1 MPYFDGDFWPN
12 AIEDMILEVE
22 KEQAAEAESGPVD
35 GPEGSNQ
42 LDSKSKSK
50 QQKKNQIRKKQT
62 NVKQDLITKVMSVM
76 ERHKDV
82 FFVIRMIEKE
92 KVQSLPKITDPDMD
106 MQCDLM
112 DGRDPFLTKAR
123 DEHWEF
129 SSLRRAKFS
138 TMCLLHKLHNPEKK
152 MYGDEEFQCN
162 ECQATITTRWKCTT
176 CNDYDLCVKCYEEQQ
191 SGRKEK
197 HPHQMTKAA
206 VQNALGV
213 FGGNDGDA
221 SNGQNSAENRRKS
234 IEKCISGLSHAVRCR
249 DANCSKQSCSK

>member
-1 MPYFDGDFWPN
+1 
-12 AIEDMILEVE
+12 
-22 KEQAAEAESGPVD
+22 
-35 GPEGSNQ
+35 
-42 LDSKSKSK
+42 
-50 QQKKNQIRKKQT
+50 
-62 NVKQDLITKVMSVM
+62 MSVM

-92 KVQSLPKITDPDMD
+92 KVQSLPKITDPDVD

-152 MYGDEEFQCN
+152 MYGEEEFQCN